1 MQKLSEDIAKIEM
14 GRFQSK
20 ILELQN
26 DPKLLCQKDPQEP
39 NLVRAIDHF
48 SLNENEDLNE
58 LKQRLDE
65 EIRCNM
71 YFKITLFI
79 LVILSSTLGLHELML
94 LGLF

>member
-1 MQKLSEDIAKIEM
+1 MQQLSEDIAKIEM

-20 ILELQN
+20 ILELQS
-26 DPKLLCQKDPQEP
+26 DPKLLCQKDSQEP
-39 NLVRAIDHF
+39 NPFKAIEHF

-58 LKQRLDE
+58 LKHRLDE

-79 LVILSSTLGLHELML
+79 LVIISSTLGLHELML